1 MPKNVK
7 LINGSWR
14 KELISDNE
22 IKNLYTTSWL
32 SVIPLKES
40 LQPSGQSVALQSM
53 SMNVPVMISFT
64 KGFWD
69 EDLFEDEKN
78 IYFIKNGVEE
88 WVSKINNL
96 EKSKNRNLIV
106 KNAYQT
112 VENNFDINK
121 NFDLFNQLVEKIL
134 RK

>member
-1 MPKNVK
+1 M
-7 LINGSWR
+7 R
-14 KELISDNE
+14 
-22 IKNLYTTSWL
+22 
-32 SVIPLKES
+32 
-40 LQPSGQSVALQSM
+40 
-53 SMNVPVMISFT
+53 
-64 KGFWD
+64 
-69 EDLFEDEKN
+69 DLFEDEKN

-121 NFDLFNQLVEKIL
+121 NFDLFNQLVEKVL
-134 RK
+134 RQ